1 MNLNGK
7 TSQMNWLLQNSIKI
21 LLLVAVSLTITAEPS
36 KTSLPLAGIAVQEK
50 LRVPI
55 FYAAVFSQHSAENDF
70 TRNSNFPIRMEVRY
84 IQDKFSKRQ
93 NHQLWIER
101 ILINTPR
108 SELEGLSDELLE
120 FSRIMKHEMKKGDQ
134 LVFEYYPGAG
144 TQVMLNDV
152 LIKTFKNFEFQKAL
166 TAIWYGK
173 RPPTIVFQQ
182 ALLSQPKQN
191 LVNEFNQL
199 SYDAARKREVARL
212 FVKEETVTK
221 VAKAE
226 TKTVEPKKTATK
238 NTAAKKQTTPAKKK
252 TPPKKKVVK
261 ETQSN
266 KPDSSKKKTNNK
278 EKAIKKSQPKV
289 IEREKPVAPPKQ
301 EQSTPQT
308 KSERASTTFDQII
321 LEMKDDYVEEVK
333 NYIEG
338 KAKPIPP
345 RKVRRKPKSNARIL
359 VSFAEKA
366 GAIEITD
373 SKIIA
378 GEFQPEL
385 VEVLHQSIRELKKI
399 PLMPT
404 PINDQ
409 QLTVEVELSF
419 SKCKRTPSA
428 WLCF

>member
-1 MNLNGK
+1 
-7 TSQMNWLLQNSIKI
+7 MNWSLQNLIKI
-21 LLLVAVSLTITAEPS
+21 LLLTAFSITLSAEPS
-36 KTSLPLAGIAVQEK
+36 KTPLPLAGIAVQEK

-55 FYAAVFSQHSAENDF
+55 FYAAVFSQHSTENNF
-70 TRNSNFPIRMEVRY
+70 TENQNFPLRMEVRY

-108 SELEGLSDELLE
+108 SELEGLSDELLD
-120 FSRIMKHEMKKGDQ
+120 FSRMMKHEMKKGDQ
-134 LVFEYYPGAG
+134 LVFDYYPGSG
-144 TQVMLNDV
+144 TRVMLNDV
-152 LIKTFKNFEFQKAL
+152 LINTFKNFEFQKAL
-166 TAIWYGK
+166 TAIWYGN

-182 ALLSQPKQN
+182 NLLSSPEQK
-191 LVNEFNQL
+191 LVNAFNQL
-199 SYDAARKREVARL
+199 SYDAARKGEVTRV
-212 FVKEETVTK
+212 FVQEETPTK
-221 VAKAE
+221 IAKAGNQSPE
-226 TKTVEPKKTATK
+226 STKPKVKKVEVKKKPTPKKK
-238 NTAAKKQTTPAKKK
+238 S
-252 TPPKKKVVK
+252 PPKKAIVK
-261 ETQSN
+261 KTQSKKSIDN
-266 KPDSSKKKTNNK
+266 QKTSKNNNVQV
-278 EKAIKKSQPKV
+278 KKSQPKV
-289 IEREKPVAPPKQ
+289 VEREKPINPPIQQDSKP
-301 EQSTPQT
+301 EE
-308 KSERASTTFDQII
+308 KSQRAATTFDQII

-345 RKVRRKPKSNARIL
+345 RKVRRKPKTDARIL
-359 VSFAEKA
+359 VSFSEKA
-366 GAIEITD
+366 GAIKIVD

-385 VEVLHQSIRELKKI
+385 EEVLHQSIRELKKI